1 MIRPKTLNRKL
12 LKEFRSD
19 YDRLTGNGDIYDFRI
34 MCVLAWGWGKNFA
47 VDYTMKQFNKI
58 AEEIYENTNFKEY
71 EKQKYYIKQYFTL
84 VCLEKLKEKILCG
97 EIMPNKRYIDFLNE
111 SKNVKI
117 NWFDKIK
124 LRLTSKIFFEYLI
137 DKYYYF
143 RPEAEL
149 KHEYGKSLYKRY
161 NFLEKIWFSNKY
173 RAFAVMQDYHYNAKR
188 IAKFHFSAVI
198 MIKKPRTAYST
209 ALIRFKIML
218 ILFLVMFIVYGIMNL
233 IYF

>member
-1 MIRPKTLNRKL
+1 MLRPRTLNKKL

-19 YDRLTGNGDIYDFRI
+19 YDRLTENGNLCDFTTI
-34 MCVLAWGWGKNFA
+34 CIQGWGWGKNFV
-47 VDYTMKQFNKI
+47 VDYTMKQFDEI
-58 AEEIYENTNFKEY
+58 AKEIYDNTNFKEY

-97 EIMPNKRYIDFLNE
+97 EIMPNESYNDFLNE

-124 LRLTSKIFFEYLI
+124 LRLTSEVFFEYLI

-143 RPEAEL
+143 RPEAEI
-149 KHEYGKSLYKRY
+149 KHEYGNSRYKQY
-161 NFLEKIWFSNKY
+161 KFWEKFLFFNKY
-173 RAFAVMQDYHYNAKR
+173 RTFAVMQDYHYNAKR

-198 MIKKPRTAYST
+198 MIKNPRTAYSI
-209 ALIRFKIML
+209 ALMRFKIML
-218 ILFLVMFIVYGIMNL
+218 VLFLVMFIAYGIMNL
-233 IYF
+233 IY

>member
-1 MIRPKTLNRKL
+1 MLRPKTLSRKL

-19 YDRLTGNGDIYDFRI
+19 YERLTGNGDIYDFRI
-34 MCVLAWGWGKNFA
+34 MCILAWGHGKNFA
-47 VDYTMKQFNKI
+47 VDYTMKQFNEI
-58 AEEIYENTNFKEY
+58 AKEIYENTNFKKY
-71 EKQKYYIKQYFTL
+71 EKQKYYIKHYFTL

-97 EIMPNKRYIDFLNE
+97 EIMPNERYNDFLNE
-111 SKNVKI
+111 SKNIKI

-124 LRLTSKIFFEYLI
+124 LRLTSEIFFEYLI

-149 KHEYGKSLYKRY
+149 KHEYGKSFYKQY
-161 NFLEKIWFSNKY
+161 NFWEKVCFFNKY
-173 RAFAVMQDYHYNAKR
+173 RAFAVMQDYNYNAKR
-188 IAKFHFSAVI
+188 IAKSDFRVI
-198 MIKKPRTAYST
+198 MIIKKPRTVYST

-218 ILFLVMFIVYGIMNL
+218 ILFLVMFIVYWVMNY